1 MNQRCFR
8 VIFNRP
14 RGQAIVVGELARTP
28 GHVSNASSVPARSR
42 WRCCT
47 LPFVLILTLGWTP
60 VANATIVADANAPT
74 AQQPSVVTSPNGASP
89 LVNIQTP
96 NAAGISHN
104 TYNRFDVEQAGAIL
118 NNSRHAVHTQL
129 AGTIAGNPHLTTGPA
144 RVILNEVNS
153 SNPSLLHGFIEVAG
167 QRAHVV
173 VANPSGIYVKGG
185 GFINTTA
192 VTLTTGKPQFQNGHL
207 DSYRVT
213 GGLIKIEGEG
223 LDTRTADYTQIFA
236 QAVQLNAAVHAK
248 KLLVTTGNNLVK
260 VDNSQATPIASNTA
274 APEFALDVA
283 KLGGM
288 YADHIFIVGTENG
301 VGMRNSGTL
310 QATSGDLKIDNQGW
324 LTNHG
329 TLQSYGDLQVKL
341 NGHDHTQSFCDPQVR
356 IAGSERTVRTTI
368 AADATAPKTQQ
379 PSVSMAVNKVPLVD
393 IQTPD
398 ASGVSYNIYSR
409 FDVERQ
415 GAVLNN
421 SPDTVETRLAGTIA
435 GNANLTNGRARLI
448 LNEVNSSDP
457 SYLRG
462 SLEVAGQ
469 GAQVIIANPSGIY
482 VEGAGF
488 INTSGAMLMTGKPQ
502 FREGHLDSYCVTG
515 GIVHISGKGLDTR
528 GTDHT
533 QISAQA
539 VQLNTKSHAEKLTI
553 TTGNNLIKTTNG
565 HNTPIA
571 SSNQP
576 SAFNLSVLRQGGI
589 YAKQILIVG
598 TKAGAEIRNDG
609 ILQTNTGDLTIA
621 NHGCLTN
628 RGVLQSGRDLEVK
641 VLGRNHTLRIT
652 LSELRAVSK
661 ITLDSQG
668 TVDISGSKI
677 TAKEKV
683 FIKAGSE
690 LTVSRSDCCQG
701 LLVIPLLD
709 HNNIN
714 IKRLQTDSTSL
725 AAPRELNN
733 FGLLQAGHQLTLQ
746 ANAIRNHAEG
756 VINATHTRVLTDKG
770 KSGWLN
776 NRGLIDGQTT
786 EVHAHSLNNLGS
798 GVIYGDQLLLGA
810 HTLTNH
816 REQVN
821 ASTKAIIAARQQLTI
836 GAQHILNQKG
846 ALIMSA
852 GPMAVGERL
861 DEQQQLVGQTLEL
874 NNSSATIDVQGDA
887 HFNIT
892 TLNNSDI
899 HFKTHEVQVSYT
911 PGKRRVEPSPH
922 IDRPNDYTAY
932 DYNTT
937 ITETRIA
944 QQDPAK
950 LLIGGNLRLEG
961 HCLNNDKSQ
970 VIMGGSMTGPLKTIN
985 NINESGTRIIED
997 SGTAQWTYT
1006 RWRGG
1011 FRQYTQRY
1019 WDNAVPYH
1027 DRSQEPIQITVALE
1041 QHKTRPLGSGIKI
1054 TDRPEIILVQ
1064 PTVISVAALN
1074 PREQDSFL
1082 NTNNTEAAPTPNDL
1096 STARPIV
1103 LEQPSL
1109 PPDLEADLATMSH

>member
-28 GHVSNASSVPARSR
+28 GHVSSAGSVPRQSR

-47 LPFVLILTLGWTP
+47 LPLVLIVTLGWMP
-60 VANATIVADANAPT
+60 GADATIVADANAPS
-74 AQQPSVVTSPNGASP
+74 AQQPNVVTAPNGASP

-104 TYNRFDVEQAGAIL
+104 TYSRFDVEPAGAIL
-118 NNSRHAVHTQL
+118 NNSRQAVHTQL

-144 RVILNEVNS
+144 QIILNEVNS
-153 SNPSLLHGFIEVAG
+153 SNPSLLRGFIEVAG

-185 GFINTTA
+185 GFINTSG
-192 VTLTTGKPQFQNGHL
+192 VTLTTGTPQLQNGHL
-207 DSYRVT
+207 DSYRVI
-213 GGLIKIEGEG
+213 GGLIKIDGEG
-223 LDTRTADYTQIFA
+223 LDARSADYTQIFA

-248 KLLVTTGNNLVK
+248 KLMVTTGNNLVK
-260 VDNSQATPIASNTA
+260 VDNEKATPIASNTE

-288 YADHIFIVGTENG
+288 YAHHIFIVGTENG

-310 QATSGDLKIDNQGW
+310 QATSGNLKIDNQGW

-329 TLQSYGDLQVKL
+329 NLQSYGDLQIKL
-341 NGHDHTQSFCDPQVR
+341 NGNDHTQSFCDPQVR
-356 IAGSERTVRTTI
+356 MAGSKRTVRTTI

-393 IQTPD
+393 IQTPN
-398 ASGVSYNIYSR
+398 AAGVSYNIYSR

-421 SPDTVETRLAGTIA
+421 SRDTVETRLAGTIA
-435 GNANLTNGRARLI
+435 ANANLTNGPARLI
-448 LNEVNSSDP
+448 LNEINSSDP

-462 SLEVAGQ
+462 ALEVAGQ

-553 TTGNNLIKTTNG
+553 TTGNNLIKTNNG

-589 YAKQILIVG
+589 YAKQIFIVG
-598 TKAGAEIRNDG
+598 TQVGTEIRNDG
-609 ILQTNTGDLTIA
+609 ILQTKNGDLNIT
-621 NHGCLTN
+621 NQGCLTS
-628 RGVLQSGRDLEVK
+628 RGVLQSGRDLKVK
-641 VLGRNHTLRIT
+641 VIGRNHTFRIT
-652 LSELRAVSK
+652 SSELRAASELELDTEGKLDIRDSK
-661 ITLDSQG
+661 IIGHAKGEVTL
-668 TVDISGSKI
+668 
-677 TAKEKV
+677 
-683 FIKAGSE
+683 
-690 LTVSRSDCCQG
+690 SRSDCCPG

-725 AAPRELNN
+725 AAPRGLNN

-770 KSGWLN
+770 ESGWLN

-786 EVHAHSLNNLGS
+786 EVRAHSLNNLGS

-816 REQVN
+816 RGQVN
-821 ASTKAIIAARQQLTI
+821 ANNKAIIAARQQLTI
-836 GAQHILNQKG
+836 GAQHILNQEG

-899 HFKTHEVQVSYT
+899 HFKTHEVQVSHT
-911 PGKRRVEPSPH
+911 QGHRRVERSPH

-985 NINESGTRIIED
+985 NLNESGTRIIED

-1027 DRSQEPIQITVALE
+1027 ARSQEPIQITVALE
-1041 QHKTRPLGSGIKI
+1041 QRNTRPLGSGVKI
-1054 TDRPEIILVQ
+1054 TDRPEIVLVQ

-1074 PREQDSFL
+1074 PREQDSSL
-1082 NTNNTEAAPTPNDL
+1082 NTNNTEAVPTPNDL

-1109 PPDLEADLATMSH
+1109 PADLEADLATMSH